1 MDTWLPVMDLQW
13 HIENVG
19 LSSRFIQ
26 KWTEASPKDGKVGG
40 LLVILQES
48 LFFFFS
54 FICLFVCLFRNGSH
68 CLALATLGLS
78 L

>member
-1 MDTWLPVMDLQW
+1 MDLQW

-48 LFFFFS
+48 LFLSFFF
-54 FICLFVCLFRNGSH
+54 F
-68 CLALATLGLS
+68 
-78 L
+78 

>member
-1 MDTWLPVMDLQW
+1 MDTWLPAMDLQW

-26 KWTEASPKDGKVGG
+26 KWTEASTKDGKVGG

-48 LFFFFS
+48 LFLFFLVLFA
-54 FICLFVCLFRNGSH
+54 CLSVCLEM
-68 CLALATLGLS
+68 GLTA
-78 L
+78 

>member
-1 MDTWLPVMDLQW
+1 MDTWLPAMDLQW

-40 LLVILQES
+40 LLLILQES
-48 LFFFFS
+48 LFFFLVLFA
-54 FICLFVCLFRNGSH
+54 CLSVCLEM
-68 CLALATLGLS
+68 GLTA
-78 L
+78 

>member
-26 KWTEASPKDGKVGG
+26 KWTEASPNDGKVGG
-40 LLVILQES
+40 PLVILQES
-48 LFFFFS
+48 LFLS
-54 FICLFVCLFRNGSH
+54 F
-68 CLALATLGLS
+68 
-78 L
+78 

>member
-1 MDTWLPVMDLQW
+1 MDTWLPAMDLQW

-40 LLVILQES
+40 LLLILQES
-48 LFFFFS
+48 LFFF
-54 FICLFVCLFRNGSH
+54 
-68 CLALATLGLS
+68 
-78 L
+78 